1 MAQASDT
8 FLWSGEVDNLQ
19 GYLQTVP
26 RNTKLKCS
34 VTEGHNGHLWSVGA
48 DVNGLQ
54 QVIDKYIRSDYRAD
68 CNNIKACRVRR
79 II

>member
-1 MAQASDT
+1 MAQASNT

-34 VTEGHNGHLWSVGA
+34 VMEGHNGHLWSVGA
-48 DVNGLQ
+48 GLQ
-54 QVIDKYIRSDYRAD
+54 QVIDNYKDLITGQ
-68 CNNIKACRVRR
+68 IVTILKPVE
-79 II
+79 